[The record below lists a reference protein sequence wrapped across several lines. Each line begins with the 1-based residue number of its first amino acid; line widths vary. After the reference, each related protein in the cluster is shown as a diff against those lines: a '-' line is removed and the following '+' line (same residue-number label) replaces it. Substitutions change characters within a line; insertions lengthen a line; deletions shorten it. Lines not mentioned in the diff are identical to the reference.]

1 MVIGVVTY
9 PMLIGKEVEAE
20 IIWLVVIV
28 IVFDDTEQEFIF
40 IPVMVHNDNDEGTD
54 TYDAMMNYI
63 LPPFSI

>member
-9 PMLIGKEVEAE
+9 PMLIDKEVEAE

-40 IPVMVHNDNDEGTD
+40 IPVMVHNDND
-54 TYDAMMNYI
+54 
-63 LPPFSI
+63 